1 MKFFLSIILLF
12 VSSIVHAQTTF
23 QLEGTIGKSPVYM
36 SLSVYPPSGTD
47 SETSIMGSY
56 YYKKSLKDIFL
67 GGRIENNEYLLSVED
82 ELDKIAESFRLVKK
96 GDSFTGTWTNKNGK
110 TLSVNLKPIST
121 IQGNYQYDNID
132 IMRFLKANNLYDYV
146 RLSNIKLQRDTV
158 DSIGDKSFVWFSEV
172 HCQAPFFRLGNGF
185 TDKQRQIVN
194 PILDKIHLHN
204 ILDQLQCTTRWYYNN
219 DGVGI
224 DYNVSVNYI
233 DDNLLGFQIFA
244 SYYCGG
250 AHPDFGGV
258 GYLLDLKSG
267 ASYSLSDVYDLTP
280 ATISKLLT
288 DRYHF
293 EKPIDEDDDPC
304 DYTDL
309 SVWEFYSWSVNKEG
323 ISFTP
328 SFPRVY
334 RSCEDSF
341 LLPYSDLKPYIK
353 KSFPY
358 ELNKIKE

>member
-12 VSSIVHAQTTF
+12 VASIIYAQTTY

-36 SLSVYPPSGTD
+36 SLSIYPPSSTN
-47 SETSIMGSY
+47 SETRIMGTY
-56 YYKKSLKDIFL
+56 YYKKSLKDIFID
-67 GGRIENNEYLLSVED
+67 GRIEDNDYILSVED
-82 ELDKIAESFRLVKK
+82 GLDEIAESFRLAKK
-96 GDSFTGTWTNKNGK
+96 VNSFKGTWTNKNGK
-110 TLSVNLKPIST
+110 TLSVNLKPISRA
-121 IQGNYQYDNID
+121 QGNNQYDNID
-132 IMRFLKANNLYDYV
+132 IMSDLKANNLYDYV
-146 RLSNIKLQRDTV
+146 RLSNIQLKRDTV
-158 DSIGDKSFVWFSEV
+158 VSIGDKSFVWFSEE

-185 TDKQRQIVN
+185 TNQQRQIVN
-194 PILDKIHLHN
+194 PILDKVHLRN
-204 ILDQLQCTTRWYYNN
+204 ILDQLQCTSRWYYNN
-219 DGVGI
+219 DGAGI
-224 DYNVSVNYI
+224 DYNVSVDYI

-250 AHPDFGGV
+250 AHPDFGGM
-258 GYLLDLKSG
+258 GYLLDLNNG

-280 ATISKLLT
+280 AIISKLLT
-288 DRYHF
+288 ERYHF

-309 SVWEFYSWSVNKEG
+309 SVWEFYSWSVNNEG

-341 LLPYSDLKPYIK
+341 FLPYSDLKPYRK

-358 ELNKIKE
+358 ELSKIKE